1 MPRPQKI
8 VPSSGRYTF
17 GGGLNNK
24 FAKALILENES
35 PDCLNVSFSDDAVQS
50 REGITK
56 LNSISVG
63 SFACDG
69 IYTRKTNAQ
78 VETMVAW
85 FGGTLWQLAT
95 TTFSTIGSA
104 QSVMTAGVRV
114 ACAQYE
120 NHCFFGNGGVI
131 PYKYNGTNF
140 TRHGVYPPTTTSVI
154 ASQAAGVLT
163 GDYRYK
169 VAWVNSQSVV
179 GDVGPTT
186 ATFTAAGATLRLSTI
201 PVAPQS
207 YGVAERRLYRTAA
220 GGSTY
225 KFVATI
231 SDNTTTTYDDNNAD
245 SALGANAPTDNG
257 VPPNYKAIAYHSDRL
272 FMITGTD
279 SKVWYSGFAEPYT
292 VASTNFKRIGDN
304 SFDIPQVIDV
314 HENSIFVGCLRSMW
328 LIYLTDPSD
337 ASTWELIRISS
348 EYGTRSTFGTF
359 RYNNK
364 LMVPVKMGD
373 KFAGYA
379 AIAGAGVQQDATLLN
394 FSAAGSELKSN
405 KIEPDMFSVEST
417 LETSISAMVYKNK
430 AYIALGYGSGSLN
443 NNRVY
448 HFDFSISSLDKK
460 QEYSW
465 SPWTGITA
473 AQFTMYNSRIYY
485 GSSLADGFVHQIESG
500 VYNDNGS
507 AINSYFWTKEFGGD
521 KADYNFHKDFRYANL
536 LISKLGNYSMDFFYR
551 VDSEVGNGNKVTI
564 SLTPGGSLWGSMI
577 WGIDSWGGGVD
588 EDDLKQFLG
597 TANGKRIQF
606 KFTNQNV
613 LNQRFKVVGLNF
625 AYNKKGFR

>member
-8 VPSSGRYTF
+8 VPASGRYTF

-35 PDCLNVSFSDDAVQS
+35 PDCLNVSFNDDAVQS
-50 REGITK
+50 REGVTK
-56 LNSISVG
+56 LNATSVG

-69 IYTRKTNAQ
+69 LYTRKTNLQ
-78 VETMVAW
+78 SETMVAW

-114 ACAQYE
+114 ASAQYE
-120 NHCFFGNGGVI
+120 NHAFFGNGGVI
-131 PYKYNGTNF
+131 PYKYNGTDF
-140 TRHGVYPPTTTSVI
+140 TRHGVYPPTTTSTV
-154 ASQAAGVLT
+154 ASQAVGALT

-169 VAWVNSQSVV
+169 VTWVNSQVV
-179 GDVGPTT
+179 EGDVGPSTS
-186 ATFTAAGATLRLSTI
+186 TFTAAGATLRVSAL

-207 YGVAERRLYRTAA
+207 YGVSARNLYRTVA
-220 GGSTY
+220 GGSSY

-231 SDNTTTTYDDNNAD
+231 NDNTTTTYDDNIAD
-245 SALGANAPTDNG
+245 GSLGSVAPTDNG
-257 VPPNYKAIAYHSDRL
+257 VPPNYKAITYHADRL

-279 SKVWYSGFAEPYT
+279 NKVWYTDHAEPYT

-304 SFDIPQVIDV
+304 AFDIPQVLDV
-314 HENSIFVGCLRSMW
+314 HENSIFVGCLRSLW
-328 LIYLTDPSD
+328 LIYITDPSD

-348 EYGTRSTFGTF
+348 EYGTKSTFGTF
-359 RYNNK
+359 RFKNK

-373 KFAGYA
+373 KFAGFA
-379 AIAGAGVQQDATLLN
+379 AISGAGVEQNATLLN
-394 FSAAGSELKSN
+394 FSAAGSDLMSTP
-405 KIEPDMFSVEST
+405 IEPDMFQVANEGDIS
-417 LETSISAMVYKNK
+417 SIVYKNR
-430 AYIALGYGSGSLN
+430 AYITLAYGSGSTN

-448 HFDFSISSLDKK
+448 LFDFSVNNLSKK
-460 QEYSW
+460 QEFAW

-473 AQFTMYNSRIYY
+473 SQFTIYNERIYY
-485 GSSLADGFVHQIESG
+485 GSDLTDGFVHQAESG

-507 AINSYFWTKEFGGD
+507 AINAYFWTKEFGGD
-521 KADYNFHKDFRYANL
+521 KADYNFHKDFRFANV

-551 VDSEVGNGNKVTI
+551 VDSEAGNGNKVVI

-577 WGIDSWGGGVD
+577 WGIDDWGGGVD

-597 TANGKRIQF
+597 QASGKRIQF
-606 KFTNQNV
+606 KFTNQNTV
-613 LNQRFKVVGLNF
+613 NQRFKVIGLNF